1 MSSSRLHQLS
11 ALGQSI
17 WIDYLSRDLIGTGA
31 LASAVDEDA
40 VVGVTSNPSI
50 FQKALVHGHAIFD
63 NRMPRL
69 SGIDAALQ
77 RRKLQ
82 PALRSNSAVRE

>member
-1 MSSSRLHQLS
+1 MSPSRLHQLS
-11 ALGQSI
+11 ALGQSV
-17 WIDYLSRDLIGTGA
+17 WIDYLSRDLIESGA
-31 LASAVDEDA
+31 LARAVDEDA

-50 FQKALVHGHAIFD
+50 FQKALAHGHAVFD

-69 SGIDAALQ
+69 SGIDAGLQ
-77 RRKLQ
+77 LRKLQ

>member
-11 ALGQSI
+11 ALDQSV
-17 WIDYLSRDLIGTGA
+17 WIDYLSRDLIETGA
-31 LASAVDEDA
+31 LARAVDEDA

-50 FQKALVHGHAIFD
+50 LRKALAHGHAAFD
-63 NRMPRL
+63 NNMPRL
-69 SGIDAALQ
+69 SGIDAGLQ
-77 RRKLQ
+77 LRKLQ